1 MASPRIDLIISRLW
15 QPVEGRDAQRVYA
28 LVDAARS
35 ESIYPKLMSAKAKSV
50 CLHRG
55 KKAEE
60 LAWVAP
66 YLVRLDRED
75 ALTRWLVE
83 SGWGKSRCVF
93 VRSSASLQVL
103 KRHFR
108 SFLKV
113 YDEKG
118 QAYFFRFYDPRVMR
132 IYLPTCNR
140 NELEIFYGPVS
151 CYCLEGKEQNRL
163 VEYVCSKEFT
173 LVENEIVLEDG
184 DRSQS
189 EGKRVS

>member
-15 QPVEGRDAQRVYA
+15 QPVEGGDAQGVYA

-35 ESIYPKLMSAKAKSV
+35 EAIYPKLMSAKAASV

-66 YLVRLDRED
+66 YLVQLERED
-75 ALTRWLVE
+75 SLTRWLLE
-83 SGWGKSRCVF
+83 NGWGKSRCVF
-93 VRSSASLQVL
+93 VRSAASLQEL

-108 SFLKV
+108 AFLKV
-113 YDEKG
+113 YDENGK
-118 QAYFFRFYDPRVMR
+118 AYFFRFYDPRVMR
-132 IYLPTCNR
+132 VYLPTCNKK
-140 NELEIFYGPVS
+140 ELETFFGPVS

-163 VEYVCSKEFT
+163 VEYVCSNEFT
-173 LVENEIVLEDG
+173 LAENKMTLEDG
-184 DRSQS
+184 YRPPS
-189 EGKRVS
+189 ENKPVA